1 MSDFCN
7 VDNMKLCLTVFD
19 KYMND
24 RFNINVKTL
33 KDTDLKKE
41 LYNIM
46 IILIDSPD
54 FMKNTIKQ
62 KNNIAINEMKN
73 LYVEKY
79 KIIENKKIHIK
90 NLDRENILYGDREL
104 ISNPMKP
111 EITNLKG
118 ELNNATVD
126 FELLQK
132 ERGFEK
138 DDNNNNNN
146 NNNNDNAKIQSEI
159 IASISSE
166 EMTKRLKEHQE
177 SRNSIFSNTIP
188 SDPKILLQKELEEK
202 TNYDVDLIDKDYNN
216 INNINNNNYTN
227 FSKQLVIEK
236 PISTIK
242 QVYISICGHDR
253 DLNLY
258 PSRYNFT
265 IDFNNLINKYKNIV
279 KLSFTNLIIP
289 ANIDEGNNLSESGNK
304 GFGLNSPYI
313 NLNIGEFTDLYDGFS
328 DVSRNCFTQFL
339 FDKSYKTSNGRG
351 YVTMKPSQSEEKLF
365 NPVLSSL
372 QRLNIS
378 INRPN
383 GTLLNYSK
391 DSNSILK
398 IEYEVYNSN
407 YLKVITNKFFEKNE
421 FYTGDIVFFDKFKM
435 PMDLESTDYNENRGD
450 YNKIMEFINRKEG
463 HEILEIGKANENGF
477 FRSFYIDAF
486 LIFDENCGKMVT
498 DKELL
503 DLIHIYNINNVFDA
517 KKINGTIVNSS
528 LQFNMTCKIDI
539 EQY

>member
-7 VDNMKLCLTVFD
+7 VDNMKLCLSVFD

-46 IILIDSPD
+46 LNLIDSPN
-54 FMKNTIKQ
+54 FMEYSIKQ
-62 KNNIAINEMKN
+62 RNNIAINEMKN

-90 NLDRENILYGDREL
+90 NLDRENTLYGEREL

-138 DDNNNNNN
+138 ELDIVHERIVN
-146 NNNNDNAKIQSEI
+146 KIHSETI
-159 IASISSE
+159 PSVSSE
-166 EMTKRLKEHQE
+166 EMIRKFKEHQQ
-177 SRNSIFSNTIP
+177 SRNSVFTSTVP
-188 SDPKILLQKELEEK
+188 SDPKIILQKELEK
-202 TNYDVDLIDKDYNN
+202 KNGNNSSNDDNNDYINDDNKIDD
-216 INNINNNNYTN
+216 NYTN
-227 FSKQLVIEK
+227 YSKQLIIEK
-236 PISTIK
+236 PPTKIK
-242 QVYISICGHDR
+242 QVYISISGQDR
-253 DLNLY
+253 DLKLY
-258 PSRYNFT
+258 PSRYNFI
-265 IDFNNLINKYKNIV
+265 IDFNNLVNKYKNIL
-279 KLSFTNLIIP
+279 KITFTNLIIP
-289 ANIDEGNNLSESGNK
+289 ANVDEGFGSIESGN
-304 GFGLNSPYI
+304 GGLNSPYI
-313 NLNIGEFTDLYDGFS
+313 NLNIMEFSDLYDGFS
-328 DVSRNCFTQFL
+328 NASRNCFTQFL

-351 YVTMKPSQSEEKLF
+351 YVTMKPSQSEEKIF

-383 GTLLNYSK
+383 GTLLNNSK
-391 DSNSILK
+391 DNNSILK
-398 IEYEVYNSN
+398 IEYEVYNST

-421 FYTGDIVFFDKFKM
+421 FYTGDIVFFDKFTI
-435 PMDLESTDYNENRGD
+435 PFDLENIDYINNRSK
-450 YNKIMEFINRKEG
+450 YNKIMEFVNRREG
-463 HEILEIGKANENGF
+463 HEIMEIGQANENGF
-477 FRSFYIDAF
+477 FRSYYINAF

-498 DKELL
+498 DKDLL
-503 DLIHIYNINNVFDA
+503 DQINIYNANNLFDTT
-517 KKINGTIVNSS
+517 KINGTITNSS
-528 LQFNMTCKIDI
+528 LQFNMTCKIEI
-539 EQY
+539 EEYA